1 MLEVET
7 TLSRGDCP
15 VSPPHIHTHTHTV
28 LSHCFQEGEHRWHP
42 FLPGSTA
49 VGLCRPHRCSPH
61 PHWEPLPHLQHN
73 GTWTGS
79 FPASQRRGS
88 LKGKAFPPHAGVSPG
103 VGGRGVRGGGGSVP
117 GCHSPELGSATCPA
131 QPSHRSPSPWPCLG
145 KQQPPGEPRG
155 RVYRCCPHGLLIPNR
170 PLCCEI
176 QTHRAVVTV
185 LGFQRPPA
193 HLPEMGGGG

>member
-1 MLEVET
+1 MA
-7 TLSRGDCP
+7 SF
-15 VSPPHIHTHTHTV
+15 SPWQHSGRAMQTPPLQPPPAV
-28 LSHCFQEGEHRWHP
+28 GAAPSPAAQRDLDR
-42 FLPGSTA
+42 FLP
-49 VGLCRPHRCSPH
+49 R
-61 PHWEPLPHLQHN
+61 
-73 GTWTGS
+73 
-79 FPASQRRGS
+79 FPAPGFAQRKGISSPCRREPRG
-88 LKGKAFPPHAGVSPG
+88 
-103 VGGRGVRGGGGSVP
+103 GGEGGERRGGGSVP

-193 HLPEMGGGG
+193 HLPEMRGGG